1 MKTSLLWTVIGV
13 ILLCSWGLQETHE
26 IKKAAWLI
34 GSWEN
39 KAPRGSIYETWIKVS
54 DTEFSG
60 KSYILNEKDTVVFED
75 IRILQ
80 EGQKLFY
87 IPTVKHQNDGLPVRF
102 VLKAISDTA
111 MVFENLQH
119 DFPQVISY
127 TKTGANALIAEI
139 SGMKNGQERKQTF
152 PMKRIK

>member
-1 MKTSLLWTVIGV
+1 MKTSLLWTAFGLIV
-13 ILLCSWGLQETHE
+13 LCSWRLQELNE
-26 IKKAAWLI
+26 IKKAEWLI

-39 KAPRGSIYETWIKVS
+39 KTRRGSIYETWIKVS

-60 KSYILNEKDTVVFED
+60 KSYILNEKDTVVLEN

-102 VLKAISDTA
+102 VLKAISDTS

-119 DFPQVISY
+119 DLPQVISY
-127 TKTGANALIAEI
+127 AKNGANALIAEI

-152 PMKRIK
+152 PMIRIK